1 MNYVIAKIKSKTHEY
16 EKLFSGAGLYQI
28 PDDLEGAVEY
38 QPSRILEEDEWYKLQ
53 EYSKENFCIDLLREH
68 FRSTDYPEASKVKT
82 MAIEYIC
89 SYQENIYFFQRVF
102 KHNIVMQKRITLGDS
117 VRLDKGEKSI
127 VINDSADAI
136 YMKDDDVLYFRKL
149 QTIAPIFK
157 GIEELYKEA
166 TQGETEAF
174 LTNDFI
180 KLDNSY
186 NADKVK
192 KMNRKRIAMA
202 MDTLNGFDKKQK
214 RRILDYTHKYYPNLQ
229 YEKKKGI
236 FTIGNEEDMK
246 FLLWGIEQRYYTTPV
261 TNENRVANSIMV
273 LPS

>member
-1 MNYVIAKIKSKTHEY
+1 MFFDDQ
-16 EKLFSGAGLYQI
+16 FSTR
-28 PDDLEGAVEY
+28 
-38 QPSRILEEDEWYKLQ
+38 S
-53 EYSKENFCIDLLREH
+53 FCIDLLKDH

-82 MAIEYIC
+82 MEIEYIC

-102 KHNIVMQKRITLGDS
+102 KHNIVMHKRITLGDH

-127 VINDSADAI
+127 VINDNADGI
-136 YMKDDDVLYFRKL
+136 YVKDGDVLYFRKL

-157 GIEELYKEA
+157 GIEDLYKEA
-166 TQGETEAF
+166 TQEETELF

-202 MDTLNGFDKKQK
+202 MDTLKGFDGKQK
-214 RRILDYTHKYYPNLQ
+214 KRILDYTHKYYPQLF
-229 YEKKKGI
+229 YESKKGI
-236 FTIGNEEDMK
+236 FTIGSEEDMK
-246 FLLWGIEQRYYTTPV
+246 YLLWGIEQRYYTTPV
-261 TNENRVANSIMV
+261 TKENRVANSVMV
-273 LPS
+273 LPT

>member
-16 EKLFSGAGLYQI
+16 EKLFSGAELYQM
-28 PDDLEGAVEY
+28 PDGLEGAVEY

-53 EYSKENFCIDLLREH
+53 EFSTRSFCIELLKDH

-82 MAIEYIC
+82 MEIEYIC

-127 VINDSADAI
+127 VINDNADAI
-136 YMKDDDVLYFRKL
+136 YVKNKDLLYFRKL

-166 TQGETEAF
+166 TQEETEQF

-202 MDTLNGFDKKQK
+202 MDTLNGFDKKQRK
-214 RRILDYTHKYYPNLQ
+214 RILDYTHKYYPHLY
-229 YEKKKGI
+229 YESKKGI
-236 FTIGNEEDMK
+236 FTIGSEEDMK
-246 FLLWGIEQRYYTTPV
+246 YLLWGIEQRYYTTPV
-261 TNENRVANSIMV
+261 TKENRVANSIMV
-273 LPS
+273 LPT

>member
-16 EKLFSGAGLYQI
+16 EKLFSGAELYQM
-28 PDDLEGAVEY
+28 PDGLEGAVEY
-38 QPSRILEEDEWYKLQ
+38 QPSRLLEEGEWYKLQ
-53 EYSKENFCIDLLREH
+53 EFSTRSFCIDLLKDH

-82 MAIEYIC
+82 MEIEYIC
-89 SYQENIYFFQRVF
+89 SYQERIYFFQRVF
-102 KHNIVMQKRITLGDS
+102 KHNIVMHKRITLGDN
-117 VRLDKGEKSI
+117 VRLDKGERSI
-127 VINDSADAI
+127 VINDNADGI
-136 YMKDDDVLYFRKL
+136 YVKDEDVLYFRKL

-166 TQGETEAF
+166 TQEETEQF

-202 MDTLNGFDKKQK
+202 MDTLNGFDRKQK
-214 RRILDYTHKYYPNLQ
+214 RRILDYTHKYYPHLF
-229 YEKKKGI
+229 YEPKKGV
-236 FTIGNEEDMK
+236 FTIGSEEDMK
-246 FLLWGIEQRYYTTPV
+246 YLLWGIEQRYYTTPV
-261 TNENRVANSIMV
+261 TKENRVANSVMV
-273 LPS
+273 LPG